1 MLNNII
7 NLNLL
12 YLKKL
17 NFYYLNNY
25 YNIKKS

>member
-25 YNIKKS
+25 YNIKK